1 MVSLLT
7 MPTFICKI
15 GTSDGRVV
23 EREFEAVNSA
33 MLREQLEE
41 QGFYVFQIRRAFLAG
56 LTRGG
61 GRRRGWSSRRFLSFN
76 QEFLVLL
83 KAGLPIIQIFDTLLE
98 RQEGGMMQE
107 VLRAIRED
115 VKAGTS
121 LSDAL
126 GKFPRFFP
134 HLYVASVR
142 AGERTGDLPITLVR
156 YIEYQKRIEAIKARV
171 RNATFYPMLLTGF
184 VVLVV
189 LFLMLYVVPSF
200 SQIYADAKVELPL
213 MTRILIAVANGMVG
227 ALPLLVGG
235 LVLLVVSLRS
245 LLMTERGVFFFDRLK
260 LRIPFFGALLT
271 EYALLSFCRTL
282 ATILLSGVPIVKAL
296 QMSRGTLNNRV
307 LETAVVQ
314 AIRRVEE
321 GMSLSES
328 FDRCGFFPNI
338 ALRMVAVGEKGGS
351 LPEMLAD
358 VADYYESEVE
368 RRLDRLTTMIEPVM
382 MASMGLL
389 IGGIVVAM
397 YFPIFQLAGTVG

>member
-1 MVSLLT
+1 MVCLLT

-23 EREFEAVNSA
+23 EREFEAVSSA

-41 QGFYVFQIRRAFLAG
+41 QGFYVFRIRRVYLSG
-56 LTRGG
+56 LNG
-61 GRRRGWSSRRFLSFN
+61 GRGRQRGWSSRRFLSFN

-98 RQEGGMMQE
+98 RQEGGVMQE
-107 VLRAIRED
+107 ALRAIRED

-142 AGERTGDLPITLVR
+142 AGERTGDLPVTLNR
-156 YIEYQKRIEAIKARV
+156 YIEYQKRVEAIKARV

-213 MTRILIAVANGMVG
+213 MTRVLIAVANGMVG
-227 ALPLLVGG
+227 ALPLLIGG
-235 LVLLVVSLRS
+235 VVLLVVSLRS
-245 LLMTERGVFFFDRLK
+245 VLMTERGAFFFDRMK

-271 EYALLSFCRTL
+271 EYAMLSFCRTL
-282 ATILLSGVPIVKAL
+282 GTILLSGIPIVQAL
-296 QMSRGTLNNRV
+296 QMSRGTLDNRV
-307 LETAVVQ
+307 LEAAVVQ

-328 FDRCGFFPNI
+328 LDRCGFFPNI

-351 LPEMLAD
+351 LPEMLGD

-368 RRLDRLTTMIEPVM
+368 RRLDRLTTLIEPVM